1 MISVKLLT
9 DMDVIAVIAKEIR
22 LNMGAVLNIEQATK
36 VIRLGIKLSRFGQI
50 KLMANGFRPH
60 PLSQ

>member
-1 MISVKLLT
+1 MISVKLFT
-9 DMDVIAVIAKEIR
+9 NMNVITVVTKKIG
-22 LNMGAVLNIEQATK
+22 LNMGSVLNIEQATK
-36 VIRLGIKLSRFGQI
+36 VIHTRIKLSRFGQI